1 LRIHRHCKAKAGK
14 NQVTCLCCN
23 GETKKFGRFQNHNR
37 IVQRYRCVR
46 CGKTM
51 SESQPLAGIRTE
63 FEQASKVVHLLS
75 ETMGLRAISRFT
87 GYDLKTIHR
96 ILESAGEHCARFL
109 DAKVRNVKVPYV
121 QADEV
126 FSYIQQKPN
135 GRNEDDP
142 DRGSM
147 WTFFSIAHREKLIIN
162 WRVCKRTGDEAES
175 FLRDLK
181 SRMAE
186 RFQLTTDAFRGYVAT
201 RSNVGNVKKV
211 LHDCCDYATETK
223 VIKKDPLFTGQ
234 RIYFAPKILKIT
246 RQARFGT
253 PDMALAT
260 TNHAERTNLSLR
272 TFTRRFV
279 RCTINFSKKTE
290 NHRHAVAIFV
300 ATFNFCRVHKS
311 LGGKTPAMAAGLT
324 DHVWTIKELL
334 TV

>member
-1 LRIHRHCKAKAGK
+1 
-14 NQVTCLCCN
+14 
-23 GETKKFGRFQNHNR
+23 
-37 IVQRYRCVR
+37 VR
-46 CGKTM
+46 CAKSF
-51 SESQPLAGIRTE
+51 SEIQPLNGVRIERDKAVQVVEMLAETVGIR
-63 FEQASKVVHLLS
+63 AAARLS
-75 ETMGLRAISRFT
+75 RLDKDTVL
-87 GYDLKTIHR
+87 R

-135 GRNEDDP
+135 GKNEDDP
-142 DRGSM
+142 NRGSM
-147 WTFFSIAHREKLIIN
+147 WTYLSMAHHEKLIIN
-162 WRVCKRTGDEAES
+162 YRVSKRTGEETES

-201 RSNVGNVKKV
+201 RSNIGNVKKV

-290 NHRHAVAIFV
+290 NHRHAVALFV
-300 ATFNFCRVHKS
+300 AHFNFCRVHKS
-311 LGGKTPAMAAGLT
+311 LGGKTPAMAARLT
-324 DHVWTIKELL
+324 DHVWTVDELL
-334 TV
+334 SAPI